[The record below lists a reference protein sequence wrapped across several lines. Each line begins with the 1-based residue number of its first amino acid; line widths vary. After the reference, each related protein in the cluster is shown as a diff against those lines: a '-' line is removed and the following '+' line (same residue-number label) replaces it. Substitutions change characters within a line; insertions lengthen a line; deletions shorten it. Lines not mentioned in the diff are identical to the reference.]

1 MSPER
6 AGLEGGLRS
15 DRARPP
21 TSTPVRPGGAAL
33 RRSLL
38 TASLLGSGLW
48 AAYADDAVVGKVT
61 DDRPA
66 SRACL
71 DPQSLPNPTP
81 DVNNMP
87 QAEVALD
94 VSADGRVAVAAKD
107 YRYGPPQDPTYNRR
121 VWNGLYLSAD
131 SGASWSNL
139 MFEAS
144 DPGTGIAGVTDGTF
158 GQAPGATIRLSH
170 ESDPALAFDA
180 EGSLYTSA
188 LAFEPDAPGDP
199 SAVVIS
205 RLDTTGRPVPGT
217 RHLLGLESD
226 AALFNDKN
234 WIAVDPAAPTAT
246 AVVVA
251 SWRLFTF
258 GPRPPAL
265 EGGYVAVSA
274 DGASSFGA
282 PIRLPIPPE
291 DAADSQFYQPLV
303 GRDPRT
309 GRKTLYVFFRTLAA
323 ADRSL
328 SMHLVR
334 ADIDGL
340 PPGDTGALHQRLADP
355 SRWSYLP
362 GRISGLL
369 AFGANGYDGSFRFDS
384 YFAPAVDRDSGA
396 LYAVTEAFDPVSQ
409 RTRVVIARSGDG
421 GTTWS
426 PPRPVDDPGRG
437 YQVMP
442 AVAARAG
449 VVSVLWYDSRHDSG
463 FAPLGL
469 IHGLDV
475 YYAALDASLARIGV
489 LRLTAQTQRADQPVF
504 RRARPA
510 AAARAER
517 LPHDWTPPSERAS
530 VTGAAPEAGCEDEYG
545 FIGDYIGLAA
555 DERFA
560 YAAWSDMRALVPA
573 PDVCAGDA
581 CGGRRNLNVYFA
593 RIPRTATALVGPDR
607 LTAVGLDPTG
617 PPR

>member
-1 MSPER
+1 
-6 AGLEGGLRS
+6 
-15 DRARPP
+15 
-21 TSTPVRPGGAAL
+21 
-33 RRSLL
+33 
-38 TASLLGSGLW
+38 
-48 AAYADDAVVGKVT
+48 
-61 DDRPA
+61 
-66 SRACL
+66 
-71 DPQSLPNPTP
+71 
-81 DVNNMP
+81 MP

-94 VSADGRVAVAAKD
+94 VSADGRLAVAAKD

-131 SGASWSNL
+131 SGATWSNL
-139 MFEAS
+139 LFEAS
-144 DPGTGIAGVTDGTF
+144 GPDTGIAGVTDGTF
-158 GQAPGATIRLSH
+158 GQAPGRTIRLSH

-199 SAVVIS
+199 SAIVLS
-205 RLDTTGRPVPGT
+205 RLDRIGRPVPGT

-226 AALFNDKN
+226 TALFNDKN
-234 WIAVDPAAPTAT
+234 WIAVDPASPTAS

-258 GPRPPAL
+258 GPRPPAV

-282 PIRLPIPPE
+282 PIQLPVPAE
-291 DAADSQFYQPLV
+291 DAADSQFYQPLI

-309 GRKTLYVFFRTLAA
+309 GRKTLYVFFRTLGA
-323 ADRSL
+323 ADRAL
-328 SMHLVR
+328 AMHLVK

-340 PPGDTGALHQRLADP
+340 PPGDTSALQQRLADP

-362 GRISGLL
+362 GRITGLL
-369 AFGANGYDGSFRFDS
+369 AFGASGYDGSFRFDS

-396 LYAVTEAFDPVSQ
+396 LYAVTEAFEPVSLG
-409 RTRVVIARSGDG
+409 TRVMISRSDDAGY
-421 GTTWS
+421 TWS

-442 AVAARAG
+442 TVAARAG
-449 VVSVLWYDSRHDSG
+449 VVSVLWYDSRHDAG
-463 FAPLGL
+463 LAPLGL

-475 YYAALDASLARIGV
+475 YYAALDAGLNRIGV

-504 RRARPA
+504 RRARPVTA
-510 AAARAER
+510 AGAAR
-517 LPHDWTPPSERAS
+517 LPHDFTPP
-530 VTGAAPEAGCEDEYG
+530 AAGVSGESAGSQAACEDEYG

-573 PDVCAGDA
+573 PDVCSGDA
-581 CGGRRNLNVYFA
+581 CAGRRNLNVYFA
-593 RIPRTATALVGPDR
+593 RIPQTATGLVGPDR